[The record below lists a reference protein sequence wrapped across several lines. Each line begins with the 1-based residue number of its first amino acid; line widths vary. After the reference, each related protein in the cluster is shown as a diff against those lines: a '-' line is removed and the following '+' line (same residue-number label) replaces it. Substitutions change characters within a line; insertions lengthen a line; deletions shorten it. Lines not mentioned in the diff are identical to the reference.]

1 MKTIPLTQGKV
12 AIVDDADYD
21 RLIGWKWFAA
31 KGHRSWY
38 AMRCRSRADGPGPHF
53 ILMHRTILSAPV
65 GLEVGFISGDGLDN
79 RRSNLRLA
87 NRRLNARNRMHH
99 KLRDLPPNVY
109 PTPAGRYKAVV
120 CRDARNVYLGVF
132 YSAEEASRVAEAA
145 KRDSIA
151 EAEREFLS
159 ARGKCAP

>member
-12 AIVDDADYD
+12 AVVDDADYD

-38 AMRCRSRADGPGPHF
+38 AMRCRSSGDGPGPHC
-53 ILMHRTILSAPV
+53 IQMHREILKAPP
-65 GLEVGFISGDGLDN
+65 GLEAGHISGDGLDN

-87 NRRLNARNRMHH
+87 NRRLNARNRTHH

-109 PTPAGRYKAVV
+109 RRGSRYRAVI
-120 CRDARNVYLGVF
+120 CRDARLVYLGVF
-132 YSAEEASRVAEAA
+132 DTPAEAAVVAEAA
-145 KRDSIA
+145 KRESIA

-159 ARGKCAP
+159 LRAKCDL